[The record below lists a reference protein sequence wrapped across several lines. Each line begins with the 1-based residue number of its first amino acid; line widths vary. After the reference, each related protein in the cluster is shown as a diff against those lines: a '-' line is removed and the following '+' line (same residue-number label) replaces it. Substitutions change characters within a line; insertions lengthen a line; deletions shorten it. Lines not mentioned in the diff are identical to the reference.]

1 VAVSEETRRLLMNSG
16 AGRHTRLPDL
26 TRLHRACVATL
37 MALVAEFALG
47 MWLNLYVAVPAA
59 DQHAG
64 IVQVITNGPLLL
76 TVHALLGT
84 FLIAA
89 TIVLLIRAV
98 KVGDST
104 VIGLASLGLG
114 AVIGAFAAGEF
125 FARDGESKTS
135 LWMAVLTGIAL
146 LSYIAIQAR
155 TGAAHLAQARRGADS
170 PPEPA
175 PRLPY
180 RQTAPRP
187 GPGGA
192 PAPAAPPWPE
202 DEYGPARGRRPAG
215 YRPGM
220 TGPSPAYRQPGSG
233 PQPAYPRTATGPQPA
248 YRRAEVPRAM
258 RRGNPPQQQWR
269 ENRPYPRQPGPAD
282 AGYPEES

>member
-1 VAVSEETRRLLMNSG
+1 MNSG

-26 TRLHRACVATL
+26 TRLHRACVTTL
-37 MALVAEFALG
+37 IALVAEFALG
-47 MWLNLYVAVPAA
+47 MWLNLYVPVPSA

-76 TVHALLGT
+76 TVHALVGT

-98 KVGDST
+98 KVGDSIVT
-104 VIGLASLGLG
+104 GLASVGLG
-114 AVIGAFAAGEF
+114 AVIGAFGAGEF
-125 FARDGESKTS
+125 FARDGETKTS

-155 TGAAHLAQARRGADS
+155 TGAARLTQARRGADS

-180 RQTAPRP
+180 RPTAPRP
-187 GPGGA
+187 RPGGA
-192 PAPAAPPWPE
+192 PA
-202 DEYGPARGRRPAG
+202 
-215 YRPGM
+215 
-220 TGPSPAYRQPGSG
+220 SPAYRRPGSGPQPAYPRTVTG

-248 YRRAEVPRAM
+248 YRRPEPPRPM
-258 RRGNPPQQQWR
+258 RWDNPPPPQSQGR
-269 ENRPYPRQPGPAD
+269 TNRPYPWQPGPAD